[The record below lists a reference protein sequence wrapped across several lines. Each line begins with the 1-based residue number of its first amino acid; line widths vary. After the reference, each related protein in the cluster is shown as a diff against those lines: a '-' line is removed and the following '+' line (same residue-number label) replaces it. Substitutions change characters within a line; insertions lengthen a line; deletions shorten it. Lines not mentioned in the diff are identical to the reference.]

1 MNENKFSKI
10 ALGILLL
17 FAGIIALHEFFAP
30 AGTPQNPVPVLGSA
44 VTAPL
49 YYSVTNTSI
58 SCPSAT
64 STTVLAA
71 GSGRNYFGAT
81 NNDASNAIYIC
92 KGAQCTVNT
101 GLRLNAPGGAY
112 EQKIA
117 TDGYTGVYS
126 CIASSATSTLTITYS
141 Q

>member
-1 MNENKFSKI
+1 MNENKFSNI
-10 ALGILLL
+10 ALGFLVL
-17 FAGIIALHEFFAP
+17 FVGVIGFHALSTP
-30 AGTPQNPVPVLGSA
+30 APQNNAPLLGSA

-49 YYSVTNTSI
+49 YSTVTNTSI
-58 SCPSAT
+58 NCPSAT

-71 GSGRNYFGAT
+71 GSGRNYLGAT

-92 KGAQCTVNT
+92 KAAQCSANT

>member
-1 MNENKFSKI
+1 MNSKFSNI
-10 ALGILLL
+10 ALTILVLL
-17 FAGIIALHEFFAP
+17 VGAVALHSYTAP
-30 AGTPQNPVPVLGSA
+30 AAAPATGLLGSA
-44 VTAPL
+44 VTGPL
-49 YYSVTNTSI
+49 YYTVTNTSI

-64 STTVLAA
+64 STVVLAA

-81 NNDASNAIYIC
+81 NNDATNAIYIC
-92 KGAQCTVNT
+92 KGTSCTAST

-117 TDGYTGVYS
+117 TDGYTGAYS
-126 CIASSATSTLTITYS
+126 CISNSATSTLTITYS

>member
-1 MNENKFSKI
+1 MNENKFSNI
-10 ALGILLL
+10 ALGILVL
-17 FAGIIALHEFFAP
+17 FAGVIALHAVFTPVSAP
-30 AGTPQNPVPVLGSA
+30 VRPTPVLGSA

-49 YYSVTNTSI
+49 YNVVTNTSI

-64 STTVLAA
+64 STMVLAA

-92 KGAQCTVNT
+92 KAAQCTVNT